1 MGHRRRVVAGLASL
15 VGLSMGAL
23 RYDRFIE
30 PRRLQVKRYRLMVPE
45 LPSKLDGT
53 TIAHLTDFHVGMRGT
68 QDATLRRA
76 VRWATRQ
83 HADITVLTGD
93 FTHDGVWRQGADL
106 FSGLTAVSHVFAV
119 LGNHDHLASE
129 AATGEIVRRLEGQ
142 GMRVLSNANETVAV
156 GGGEVV
162 VVGVDDPH
170 LDKDNLGKAMRGISG
185 DREPGRPA
193 MLLGH
198 VPDIVDQAAPGR
210 FELTV
215 AGHTHGG
222 QLRFSPWKRTT
233 PLDVPV
239 KVGELDSDYARG
251 THMVN
256 GNPLLVSN
264 GLGVAG
270 MPLRFMAPPQVALI
284 ELRMGNDARIDEID
298 DVVVR

>member
-1 MGHRRRVVAGLASL
+1 MILGLSSLAGLSL
-15 VGLSMGAL
+15 GAL
-23 RYDRFIE
+23 AYARFIE

-45 LPSKLDGT
+45 LPTELDGM

-68 QDATLRRA
+68 QAATLGRA
-76 VRWATRQ
+76 VRWATNQ
-83 HADITVLTGD
+83 HPDITVLTGD
-93 FTHDGVWRQGADL
+93 FTHDGVWRRGADI
-106 FSGLTAVSHVFAV
+106 FSGLTAVSRVFAV
-119 LGNHDHLASE
+119 LGNHDHQANE
-129 AATGEIVRRLEGQ
+129 AATREIARRLEGQ
-142 GMRVLSNANETVAV
+142 GMRVLSNANETVAIR
-156 GGGEVV
+156 GGDVV

-193 MLLGH
+193 VLLGH

-210 FELTV
+210 FALTV

-233 PLDVPV
+233 PLDVPM

-264 GLGVAG
+264 GLGVSGA
-270 MPLRFMAPPQVALI
+270 PLRFMAPPQVALI
-284 ELRMGNDARIDEID
+284 ELRRRDVAGIDEIED
-298 DVVVR
+298 AVDR